1 MQLEKD
7 TAIDTLEGRM
17 QAKAGDWLIKG
28 ARVQVQDDTDEVT
41 DPLIEL
47 LEQWAADDS
56 ADEEWPALE
65 RILFEN
71 GWITEETDDGD

>member
-1 MQLEKD
+1 M
-7 TAIDTLEGRM
+7 
-17 QAKAGDWLIKG
+17 
-28 ARVQVQDDTDEVT
+28 T

-56 ADEEWPALE
+56 ADEEWLALE

>member
-1 MQLEKD
+1 MENRVLSVSELRERR
-7 TAIDTLEGRM
+7 A
-17 QAKAGDWLIKG
+17 A